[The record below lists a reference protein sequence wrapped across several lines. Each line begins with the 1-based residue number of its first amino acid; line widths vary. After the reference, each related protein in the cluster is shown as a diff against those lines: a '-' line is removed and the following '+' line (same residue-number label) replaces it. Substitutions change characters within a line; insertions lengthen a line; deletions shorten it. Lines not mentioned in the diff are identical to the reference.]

1 MATIKDVSKRTGLS
15 ISTISKYLNG
25 GSLREENRIAI
36 EAAIKELNYKV
47 NHFARGLKTSQSLTV
62 GLLLPTISNPFFSK
76 LAASID
82 RTLREQGYHCIL
94 CSYDQD
100 EEQEVEKLRFLSG
113 YNVDGMII
121 IPENIRAEQITEI
134 VGDLPLVLVD
144 RCVPGS
150 NYDTVLM
157 DNQNASYTATEHLF
171 FRGHRRIG
179 IIGGP
184 RHVFTGGER
193 ITGYIRAH
201 EDYQIPQD
209 EALIQYGNYDVQ
221 SGYNCFH
228 ALMDLPEPPTAV
240 YVTNYDMT
248 LGAINAA
255 RARGIQIPGQLDFI
269 GFDVVE
275 FTGSVNDSISKPT
288 LSVVGQP
295 TEEMGVTAA
304 QVLLRRLQGENG
316 PARLIR
322 LKSKLI
328 TV

>member
-62 GLLLPTISNPFFSK
+62 GLLLPTISNPFFAK
-76 LAASID
+76 LASAID

-94 CSYDQD
+94 CCYDLD
-100 EEQEVEKLRFLSG
+100 AEQEVEKLRFLSG
-113 YNVDGMII
+113 YNVDGMIMVA
-121 IPENIRAEQITEI
+121 ESIRAGQIAEI
-134 VGDLPLVLVD
+134 IGDLPFVLVD
-144 RCVPGS
+144 RNVPGS

-184 RHVFTGGER
+184 QHVYTGGER
-193 ITGYIRAH
+193 ITGYCRAH
-201 EDYQIPQD
+201 EDYQIPMD
-209 EALIQYGNYDVQ
+209 ENLICRGNYDVQ
-221 SGYNCFH
+221 SGYDCFNR
-228 ALMDLPEPPTAV
+228 LMDLPEPPTAV
-240 YVTNYDMT
+240 YVTNYDMC

-255 RARGIQIPGQLDFI
+255 RTRGLRIPEQVDFI
-269 GFDVVE
+269 GFDVVD
-275 FTGSVNDSISKPT
+275 FTGSVNSTINKPT
-288 LSVVGQP
+288 LSVVEQP
-295 TEEMGVTAA
+295 TEDMGITAA
-304 QVLLRRLQGENG
+304 QVLLRRVQGEDG

-322 LKSKLI
+322 LRSRLI